1 MTWMESTRFSRARL
15 AAVSGLTE
23 AEVAPARTRGWCAAT
38 AAATAASS
46 SSSSTSSARSRPQHG
61 GLAAGARRPPL
72 RRPHPRVPRGVPA
85 EQRRPRSTSASRT
98 SSATTPGWARSQT
111 LIRAAG
117 LPPLDPAAPLR
128 ANDLTAFQAAAS
140 APRARAPPRHRI
152 HSTRATSEALRRAAE
167 VQVQLFRDN
176 VEPRI
181 SAESATRPSATRA
194 LAALAERTVP
204 AIVEI
209 TSWLHARHLEHYV
222 LQEVLAD
229 IEEVIGAGGARL
241 RSAPVVV
248 FVDLC
253 GFTAL
258 TAGAGDRDAAAVAAR
273 FEDEVVDRSRGH
285 GGRVV
290 KLLGDGAMLHFETP
304 TGALR
309 ASVEI
314 VREVPSRGLPR
325 CRVGAHRGPVVSHNG
340 DLYGSTVN
348 IAARINDYARP
359 GEVLVSSEVLAD
371 DGHNDE
377 LDLEEIGEVSLKG
390 VPLPVV
396 LHRVRGRSARG

>member
-1 MTWMESTRFSRARL
+1 METEPRFSRARL
-15 AAVSGLTE
+15 AEVSGLTE
-23 AEVAPARTRGWCAAT
+23 AEVAACEEAGLVRSESGGYRGIELVKLHLLTQVAA
-38 AAATAASS
+38 
-46 SSSSTSSARSRPQHG
+46 QHG
-61 GLAAGARRPPL
+61 GLQPVLDALVAAGHTLDFLEAFL
-72 RRPHPRVPRGVPA
+72 
-85 EQRRPRSTSASRT
+85 PRSGGLVHVSLRDVLGDDSWLDEIE
-98 SSATTPGWARSQT
+98 G
-111 LIRAAG
+111 LIRSAG

-128 ANDLTAFQAAAS
+128 ANDLAAFQAAARLHDLNLPL
-140 APRARAPPRHRI
+140 AHRQ
-152 HSTRATSEALRRAAE
+152 HATRATSEALRRTAE

-176 VEPRI
+176 VE
-181 SAESATRPSATRA
+181 SAIKSEITDDTER
-194 LAALAERTVP
+194 LAAMASIAERTVP
-204 AIVEI
+204 AVVEI

-222 LQEVLAD
+222 LQAVLSE
-229 IEEVIGAGGARL
+229 IEEVVGPGSRM
-241 RSAPVVV
+241 RTAPVVA

-258 TAGAGDRDAAAVAAR
+258 TAGAGDEDAVAVAAR

-290 KLLGDGAMLHFETP
+290 KLLGDGAMLHFDTP

-309 ASVEI
+309 TSVEL
-314 VREVPSRGLPR
+314 VRELPTRGLPR

-348 IAARINDYARP
+348 IAARISDYARP

-371 DGHNDE
+371 DGHNDG
-377 LDLEEIGEVSLKG
+377 LDLEEIGEVTLKG

-396 LHRVRGRSARG
+396 LHRVRDRSARA

>member
-1 MTWMESTRFSRARL
+1 VDGEPRFSRARL
-15 AAVSGLTE
+15 AEVSGLTE
-23 AEVAPARTRGWCAAT
+23 AEVGACEEAGLVRGESGGYRGIELLKLHLIRQVAA
-38 AAATAASS
+38 
-46 SSSSTSSARSRPQHG
+46 QHG
-61 GLAAGARRPPL
+61 GLQPVLDALHAAGHTLEFLEAFLP
-72 RRPHPRVPRGVPA
+72 
-85 EQRRPRSTSASRT
+85 
-98 SSATTPGWARSQT
+98 SSGGLVHLSLEDVLGDDTWMGEVES

-128 ANDLTAFQAAAS
+128 ANDLKAFQAAA
-140 APRARAPPRHRI
+140 ALRVLDLPFDHRL
-152 HSTRATSEALRRAAE
+152 HATRATSEALRRAAE

-176 VEPRI
+176 VEPGIKSQI
-181 SAESATRPSATRA
+181 SGEAERYAA

-222 LQEVLAD
+222 LQEVLAE
-229 IEEVIGAGGARL
+229 IEEVIGAGGSRL

-273 FEDEVVDRSRGH
+273 FEDEVVECSRGH

-314 VREVPSRGLPR
+314 VRDVPSRGLPR

-371 DGHNDE
+371 DGHNED

-396 LHRVRGRSARG
+396 LHRVRGRSARA